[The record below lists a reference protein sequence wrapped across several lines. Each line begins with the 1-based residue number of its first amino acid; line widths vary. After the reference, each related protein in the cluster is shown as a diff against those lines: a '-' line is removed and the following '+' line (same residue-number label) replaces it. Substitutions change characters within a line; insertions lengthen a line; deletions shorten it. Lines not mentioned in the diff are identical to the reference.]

1 MIRNCPTAIS
11 TRGDSLTNI
20 RHGNVASILDS
31 ARELGIRDAQAEL
44 AERSFAHLYETGG
57 MRRTHLRG
65 HDNILKRLLMHG
77 GGFNLGLAMR
87 QHLGIGTPRRLQG
100 RAAGV
105 LAVFIAGWARL
116 GALWGNHEPR
126 FVDRSPRSSPRHCF
140 ERLPVAA

>member
-1 MIRNCPTAIS
+1 
-11 TRGDSLTNI
+11 
-20 RHGNVASILDS
+20 
-31 ARELGIRDAQAEL
+31 
-44 AERSFAHLYETGG
+44 

-65 HDNILKRLLMHG
+65 HDNILKRLLIHG

-105 LAVFIAGWARL
+105 LAVLIAVWARL

-126 FVDRSPRSSPRHCF
+126 FVDRSPWSSPRHCF
-140 ERLPVAA
+140 ELLPVAAWKSQGLNTDC